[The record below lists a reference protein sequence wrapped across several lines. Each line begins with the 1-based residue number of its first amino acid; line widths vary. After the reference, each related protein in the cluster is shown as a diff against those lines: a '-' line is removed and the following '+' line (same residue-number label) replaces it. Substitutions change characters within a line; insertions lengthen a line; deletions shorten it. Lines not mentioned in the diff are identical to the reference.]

1 MVEQVVAGRDR
12 SKHLADGACR
22 RRSVACALRGRPD
35 YGFVGDV
42 HVILLVGC
50 SLGTQDF
57 RLSLRV
63 PRLINRK
70 QFHFFLPQPPRE
82 SRLNSSTALIT
93 TLSGTSAAIST
104 FPISRGRTKC
114 TTPLCVFL
122 SACRRPRILRALT
135 LT

>member
-35 YGFVGDV
+35 YGLAGDV
-42 HVILLVGC
+42 HVMLLVGC
-50 SLGTQDF
+50 FLETQDF

-63 PRLINRK
+63 PRLINRNP

-114 TTPLCVFL
+114 TTPF
-122 SACRRPRILRALT
+122 
-135 LT
+135 